1 MSRLQSSRGKRFQN
15 SSSLARRLRRRPIV
29 KSLRYGPGLEVLEN
43 RTLLAFTANVSGT
56 SVKFTSSNT
65 TDALY
70 LQTDAF
76 SGDLQWRD
84 SSSGTWNDLGFIPGS
99 GGNTTVTLEIYN
111 PVFIETIFGAG
122 GDLTFEGYSTPGND
136 GTVGFIGPSQVSV
149 DGGIHTEGGGL
160 TLQYLQGLTVNSD
173 AVLSTR
179 QLADYAL
186 LTPGQEQNNPSTG
199 NSGAIT
205 LGVGNLDPLNQILN
219 IKFQTPQ
226 INIDSGALILA
237 NTTTTQGGVLVPDS
251 HGHQAGEIHV
261 SATNFSWTVGGVG
274 LLADSLS
281 LLAREADVYVGSS
294 AAIRGDDVGLTA
306 QGGDIN
312 VVQYLT
318 GAALGVSYSQVP
330 TTASAD
336 IADFA
341 AGAVG
346 ALISASLQAKFPAL
360 KSILSPGFASFTFK
374 QGTARVEVEQNAQ
387 IDADGSVTVSATA
400 NALAQGQAAY
410 SGSGISSSLQNSR
423 GIMASVAGS
432 YAESDTYALID
443 AGATINAGGSVTIET
458 SGITNSNTIA
468 DVFQNVADGNPP
480 TNTKQFAIAVS
491 VAQQTSK
498 ATVSQGATVTAGGII
513 TVSAGGTGGNQNT
526 NKSEAV
532 TTSYRDG
539 SAGVAVDVDV
549 NINDVEATVDGSL
562 TADLSQMKAAGPTQ
576 VTFNPLR
583 QADLAD
589 SIIDF
594 GQTDGYQTGDQV
606 TYASGTGGP
615 IGGLTSGQTYYV
627 MVVDPERI
635 RLASTLANAQAGNYI
650 VFEPFPTLAA
660 ATSASLPS
668 GTALTFAPGPS
679 LSAASAST
687 SLTFNPGPSMTGS
700 PTLVFTP
707 GQNSTPAT
715 IDRSTGSWLSD
726 GFAPGDIITVSGTL
740 ENNGN
745 YTIGSI
751 STDGGAGSRAGP
763 HQRQPGR
770 RDQQRSDSGRARYF
784 GAFQRKLDHRRLR
797 TGQTI
802 QIAGTGKNNA
812 SYTIQALS
820 SDGTTLYLPASSL
833 QSETTSA
840 GTITAT
846 AGPGLSGTITLGS
859 GTWSGD
865 GYAAGNSITV
875 AGTAS
880 NDGTYTIKSINGE
893 TLFIAPA
900 ITNNGGLKTEANT
913 TSSTVTVTASSLT
926 AVTELNQLGN
936 GLSLGFD
943 PGYTN
948 AQAVVYHAVPGEAI
962 GGLTDGQ
969 TYYVI
974 RNLTFNSV
982 TVDTSGSTLTLPADP
997 GFAAGDSVVFVSST
1011 DQNNLGLIPGHT
1023 YQVVLDDSQPDVLQ
1037 FTDPSAANPSAIVS
1051 LSLAGSGPV
1060 SITLKPV
1067 NEIEL
1072 SATESAGTPGRR
1084 WSCMRLHN
1092 LPARSRR

>member
-1 MSRLQSSRGKRFQN
+1 M
-15 SSSLARRLRRRPIV
+15 
-29 KSLRYGPGLEVLEN
+29 
-43 RTLLAFTANVSGT
+43 TLPQA
-56 SVKFTSSNT
+56 
-65 TDALY
+65 
-70 LQTDAF
+70 
-76 SGDLQWRD
+76 
-84 SSSGTWNDLGFIPGS
+84 
-99 GGNTTVTLEIYN
+99 TL
-111 PVFIETIFGAG
+111 
-122 GDLTFEGYSTPGND
+122 
-136 GTVGFIGPSQVSV
+136 
-149 DGGIHTEGGGL
+149 
-160 TLQYLQGLTVNSD
+160 
-173 AVLSTR
+173 
-179 QLADYAL
+179 
-186 LTPGQEQNNPSTG
+186 
-199 NSGAIT
+199 GAIT
-205 LGVGNLDPLNQILN
+205 LGVSNLDPLNQTLN
-219 IKFQTPQ
+219 INFQTPQ

-251 HGHQAGEIHV
+251 HGHHAGEVNV

-274 LLADSLS
+274 LLGDSLS

-336 IADFA
+336 LADFA
-341 AGAVG
+341 AGAVS
-346 ALISASLQAKFPAL
+346 ALISASLQSKFPAL

-410 SGSGISSSLQNSR
+410 SGSGISSSVQNKL
-423 GIMASVAGS
+423 GIMASVSGS

-468 DVFQNVADGNPP
+468 DVFQNVDNGNPP

-498 ATVSQGATVTAGGII
+498 ATVSQGASVTAGGII
-513 TVSAGGTGGNQNT
+513 SVNAGGTGGNQNT

-562 TADLSQMKAAGPTQ
+562 TADLSQVKAAGPSQ
-576 VTFNPLR
+576 VTFNPFR

-594 GQTDGYQTGDQV
+594 GQTDGYKTGDQV

-627 MVVDPERI
+627 IVVDPERI

-707 GQNSTPAT
+707 GQNTTPAT

-751 STDGGAGSRAGP
+751 STDGAALALVPGPTNVNLVDEISSAATVDGLGTLMRSSGSWITDGFAP
-763 HQRQPGR
+763 
-770 RDQQRSDSGRARYF
+770 
-784 GAFQRKLDHRRLR
+784 
-797 TGQTI
+797 GQTI
-802 QIAGTGKNNA
+802 QIAGTGKNNG

-846 AGPGLSGTITLGS
+846 AGPSLSGTITLGS
-859 GTWSGD
+859 GTWSAD

-880 NDGTYTIKSINGE
+880 NDGTYTIKSINGA
-893 TLFIAPA
+893 TLNIAPA

-936 GLSLGFD
+936 GLSFGFD
-943 PGYTN
+943 PGYTDG
-948 AQAVVYHAVPGEAI
+948 QAVVYHAVPGEAI
-962 GGLTDGQ
+962 GGLTNGQ
-969 TYYVI
+969 SYYVI

-982 TVDTSGSTLTLPADP
+982 TVDTSASTLTLPADP

-1072 SATESAGTPGRR
+1072 SATESAGTPGAPVELYATPQFAG
-1084 WSCMRLHN
+1084 SLQTVSASLQSNELALNYATGFQEGDVFVFEGATDTGTAATDN
-1092 LPARSRR
+1092 LGLTVGNLYYPVADPNNADAFYIAGSLEGAVTAYNDLANGQAISGVLNLSALASSLKFSFDPLASTGRDGQHD